1 MFPNV
6 SSLQESSS
14 HLHLISKS
22 MFHSVGGLSKFLED
36 NVVKQ
41 AKHHGITHISCC
53 PHHQQQP
60 ASARVAMATTS
71 SLEDHGH
78 PKDAGPSPKPQAGNL
93 APSPRLE
100 IKVALLQDS
109 LLCSCRILKMW
120 LVVGSSRGKSLA
132 WFQKSYIHHHSSTI
146 YILFLAADV

>member
-1 MFPNV
+1 
-6 SSLQESSS
+6 
-14 HLHLISKS
+14 

-78 PKDAGPSPKPQAGNL
+78 PKDAGPSPKP
-93 APSPRLE
+93 
-100 IKVALLQDS
+100 KVF
-109 LLCSCRILKMW
+109 RK
-120 LVVGSSRGKSLA
+120 
-132 WFQKSYIHHHSSTI
+132 
-146 YILFLAADV
+146 